1 MGTDSAP
8 SYANIFMGKFEET
21 FIYPFITNLHKLYLR
36 YIDDIFIIWTANR
49 QQFIDFI
56 GKLNQKH
63 PSIKFKHHI
72 SNKAVDF
79 LDTTV
84 YIDENNKL
92 QTKLYRKPT
101 DQQSYLHRNAEH
113 PTNLKIYI
121 PYSQALRIKRIC
133 STIEEFDRSCDTLEE
148 KFIQRGYS
156 ESEVVRQIKRAKDIP
171 REGTLRSI
179 PRAKSNRIPFVTKY
193 NQTLPSIGEIL
204 HRDWNL
210 LQLNPKL

>member
-1 MGTDSAP
+1 MGTNSSP

-36 YIDDIFIIWTANR
+36 YIDDIFIIWTGTR

-56 GKLNQKH
+56 RKLSQKH
-63 PSIKFKHHI
+63 PSIKFEYHI

-101 DQQSYLHRNAEH
+101 DRQNYLHRESEH
-113 PTNLKIYI
+113 PTNLKINI
-121 PYSQALRIKRIC
+121 PYSQALHIKRIC
-133 STIEEFDRSCDTLEE
+133 STIEEFDKSCDTLKE

-171 REGTLRSI
+171 RESTLRK
-179 PRAKSNRIPFVTKY
+179 RKY
-193 NQTLPSIGEIL
+193 FGSLEPNQIVF
-204 HRDWNL
+204 L
-210 LQLNPKL
+210 L